1 MNGHQKKDREME
13 YLLQNVGAGYIG
25 NSPVFY
31 HASGSG
37 YTQWIDEAKR
47 FTLEEAETV
56 IRTTFGSHCWMTWS
70 VEQIWESAKRT
81 VDIQDLRKLDE

>member
-1 MNGHQKKDREME
+1 MVRKQKGKAME
-13 YLLQNVGAGYIG
+13 YLLQNVNAGYIG

-47 FTLEEAETV
+47 WPKDEAELFMQ
-56 IRTTFGSHCWMTWS
+56 TTRGSHNWKMWPL
-70 VEQIWESAKRT
+70 EQILSSAKRT
-81 VDIQDLRKLDE
+81 VDIQDLRKTVG